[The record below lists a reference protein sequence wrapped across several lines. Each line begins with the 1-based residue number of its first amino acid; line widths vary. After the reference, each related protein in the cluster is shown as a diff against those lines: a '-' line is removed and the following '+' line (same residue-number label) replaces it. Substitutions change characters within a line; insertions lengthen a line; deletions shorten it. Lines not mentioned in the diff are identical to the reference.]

1 MNNLDKIYNSILEK
15 VIMPIGDWLNGS
27 CVMEELQRWRTYSTL
42 NTEEIDN
49 IAQMN
54 LENFRLK
61 FIIHCKSIIYKILS
75 AFKKQ
80 NRSKNVLFSDSV
92 FFSFH

>member
-54 LENFRLK
+54 LENL
-61 FIIHCKSIIYKILS
+61 IYNYLTICK
-75 AFKKQ
+75 
-80 NRSKNVLFSDSV
+80 
-92 FFSFH
+92 

>member
-54 LENFRLK
+54 L
-61 FIIHCKSIIYKILS
+61 
-75 AFKKQ
+75 
-80 NRSKNVLFSDSV
+80 
-92 FFSFH
+92 